1 MTPSEALPHTRTM
14 QKRKM
19 PRDPNQRAK
28 MIIDMVY
35 GDADPEPGQT
45 KDPAA
50 VERGRAG
57 GLVGGKARAE
67 KLTHDERVASARKA
81 AQARW
86 G

>member
-1 MTPSEALPHTRTM
+1 M

-28 MIIDMVY
+28 MIVDMVY
-35 GDADPEPGQT
+35 GDADPEPGPV

-67 KLTHDERVASARKA
+67 KLSPDERRESAKKA

>member
-1 MTPSEALPHTRTM
+1 M

-19 PRDPNQRAK
+19 PRDPNQLAK
-28 MIIDMVY
+28 MIVDMTL
-35 GDADPEPGQT
+35 GEAEPETEPV

-57 GLVGGKARAE
+57 GLVGGKVRAA
-67 KLTHDERVASARKA
+67 KLSPEERRASATKA

>member
-1 MTPSEALPHTRTM
+1 M

-28 MIIDMVY
+28 MIVDMVH
-35 GDADPEPGQT
+35 GDAEPEAGPT

-57 GLVGGKARAE
+57 GIVGGKVRAG
-67 KLTHDERVASARKA
+67 KLTPEERTASARKA